1 MKLYNL
7 YKEVIL
13 EATNTGDAQRAID
26 EHLTANIKY
35 DNGKNDGS
43 ENVKRYC
50 RILNIGAIKGQPAIR
65 VFQISNFNIKKDKNG
80 KEQRWKTFLIDN
92 IVDIELTNFKVNKP
106 ITTKDADIPWNPNSD
121 KTLGLGAG
129 SPGLSNFGAK
139 RDSADNKVKS
149 APPVQPTAK
158 YASNKYQKPIPSDP
172 VEPKI
177 KSGDKYQTSFK
188 GGIEEP
194 TVSGVPTDI
203 GTSTSVNQD
212 PEGNVFD
219 TEPEKYET
227 SQEAK
232 QSIGTKL
239 SNYFKKVG
247 KSISS
252 VFGNETPDEEEEDNK
267 IE

>member
-35 DNGKNDGS
+35 DNGKDDGS

-50 RILNIGAIKGQPAIR
+50 RILNIGSIKGQPAIR

-80 KEQRWKTFLIDN
+80 KEQRWKTFLLDK
-92 IVDIELTNFKVNKP
+92 IVDIQLTNFKVNRP

-121 KTLGLGAG
+121 ITLGLGAG
-129 SPGLSNFGAK
+129 SPGLSKYGVKTAK
-139 RDSADNKVKS
+139 PDNTDNKV
-149 APPVQPTAK
+149 APTQPVAK

-172 VEPKI
+172 VEPKTNTD
-177 KSGDKYQTSFK
+177 GKYQTSFK
-188 GGIEEP
+188 SGVEVP
-194 TVSGVPTDI
+194 SDVGVPTD
-203 GTSTSVNQD
+203 VNQD

-219 TEPEKYET
+219 KEPEKYET
-227 SQEAK
+227 SQDAK
-232 QSIGTKL
+232 QSIGTRL
-239 SNYFKKVG
+239 TNFFKKTG
-247 KSISS
+247 KKISS
-252 VFGNETPDEEEEDNK
+252 VFGNVTPEEEEEDNK